1 LTKKYQQGFLK
12 PLQCEGFFIDNI
24 KLILYNW
31 NMKKYLT
38 LKNLGWLLTAIVTF
52 MLGMSGLT
60 KIVSAEQQVTNFTAM
75 NLLPYMALVGVM
87 EVAGVVAL
95 CIPRTS
101 IYGAVILS
109 SVMSGAVA
117 LHLALMGGSGFLVP
131 VVLGCLAWTAHCLRT
146 YTK

>member
-1 LTKKYQQGFLK
+1 
-12 PLQCEGFFIDNI
+12 
-24 KLILYNW
+24 
-31 NMKKYLT
+31 MKKYLT

-52 MLGMSGLT
+52 MLGMGGLS
-60 KIVSAEQQVTNFTAM
+60 KIAGSEEMTTNFTAM

>member
-1 LTKKYQQGFLK
+1 M
-12 PLQCEGFFIDNI
+12 GFFIDNMNWI
-24 KLILYNW
+24 IYNW

-52 MLGMSGLT
+52 MLGMGGLT

-117 LHLALMGGSGFLVP
+117 LHLALMGGAGMLVP
-131 VVLGCLAWTAHCLRT
+131 IFLGIAAWTAHCLRT